1 MSNSRLENQKAA
13 VKQWFR
19 DALNVESPKEMKA
32 IIKEFCDYTG
42 FEPPRSSR
50 NKEIRQVRWDNWRFT
65 HLVKRWDMFQLWISE
80 EVRKAQAAEGKK
92 SVKTPADLLMNNMIT
107 V

>member
-13 VKQWFR
+13 VKQWFKET
-19 DALNVESPKEMKA
+19 LNVDSPREIKA

-42 FEPPRSSR
+42 FEPPRASR
-50 NKEIRQVRWDNWRFT
+50 NKEIRQTRWDNWRFN
-65 HLVKRWDMFQLWISE
+65 HLVKRWAMFQLWISE
-80 EVRKAQAAEGKK
+80 EVRKAQAAEGKQN
-92 SVKTPADLLMNNMIT
+92 VKTPADSLMSNMIT